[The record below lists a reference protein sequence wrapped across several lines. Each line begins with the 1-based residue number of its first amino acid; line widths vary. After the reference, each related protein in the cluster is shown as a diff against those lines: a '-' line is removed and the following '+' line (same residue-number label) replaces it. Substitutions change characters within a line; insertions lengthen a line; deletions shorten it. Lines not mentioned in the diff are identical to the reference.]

1 MIAQKLMLIPLML
14 FSAACSAG
22 LCESGRRQS
31 PIDITATKRQSLP
44 ALMFDY
50 PAPALKIAN
59 DGRTVRVRF
68 GPGNQLQI
76 GTERYA
82 LQQFHFHTPGGE
94 RIAGEEFPM
103 VAHLLHKSRSGQLLA
118 VAVHFRIGA
127 ESPLL
132 DTLMP
137 IIPAKADGDHALTG
151 VVMHASAL
159 LPLQHG
165 YYRFAGSLTATPC

>member
-1 MIAQKLMLIPLML
+1 M
-14 FSAACSAG
+14 
-22 LCESGRRQS
+22 
-31 PIDITATKRQSLP
+31 
-44 ALMFDY
+44 
-50 PAPALKIAN
+50 
-59 DGRTVRVRF
+59 
-68 GPGNQLQI
+68 
-76 GTERYA
+76 

-94 RIAGEEFPM
+94 RIAVEEFTM
-103 VAHLLHKSRSGQLLA
+103 VAHLLHKSWSGQLLA

-159 LPLQHG
+159 LPPQRG
-165 YYRFAGSLTATPC
+165 YYRYAGSLTAAPCTEGVDWVVLKQPLELSGSIGTLPKTVCRQYSCAAALASACCAGKPVSYSRI